1 MTTYTGQLLRVDLT
15 SGKATW
21 EPVPHE
27 VQRTFI
33 GGRGVG
39 IHYLWEEM
47 TSGIDPLS
55 PANKLLFMPGA
66 LGGSLAQGFGRWI
79 VMTMSPLTG
88 GLARAVGGGNFA
100 AFMKFAGCDL
110 VVIEG
115 KAEKP
120 SYLLIDD
127 NGVHV
132 RDAEDLWGL
141 DTGETQKALEAIH
154 GNRVQTA
161 CIGPAGERLVRY
173 ATITHGTRT
182 ASRCGVGTVMGAK
195 NLKAFSILARAKP
208 RGAHYPEWFKT
219 LLKEHA
225 GILKEHKRVV
235 KMHKFGT
242 TFLAQMT
249 REMGILPFKNFQAG
263 DMEGIESLFTDAY
276 ANMRVGSH
284 GCFNCMTRC
293 GQVHVVKDGPYAG
306 SQSEG
311 PEYETIWAF
320 GAQVGNTDVGATVKA
335 DNLCD
340 LLGVDTIS
348 TGSTIGFAMELFQR
362 GIITTSDTDG
372 AELNWGDHKVITDL
386 IRKIAMRE
394 GFGELLGEGTRRA
407 AESIGKGAEKYAMH
421 SKGLEFPAYEPRAAK
436 IHGLS
441 MATSNIGGSH
451 MYGYCRQEISGKGGP
466 RPVDRFADR
475 GFGDIAGY
483 NQIAKALEETGILCN
498 FADSGMTHELLGKLL
513 AAGTGFEEF
522 QEEEYLRLVGE
533 RIVCLER
540 CFNVREG
547 FSRKDDSLPERMRE
561 EPLPDAG
568 PATGQMVR
576 NLDGMLD
583 EYYES
588 MGYDSDG
595 VPTRDKLNEL
605 GLGNVKLDSG
615 SASAG
620 SRHQAQGSGV

>member
-1 MTTYTGQLLRVDLT
+1 MTTYTDKLLRINLT
-15 SGKATW
+15 TGEAVW
-21 EPVPHE
+21 EPVSRE
-27 VQRTFI
+27 MQRRFV
-33 GGRGVG
+33 GGRGIG
-39 IHYLWEEM
+39 IHYLWEELQPK
-47 TSGIDPLS
+47 IDPLG
-55 PANKLLFMPGA
+55 PENKLLFMPGA
-66 LGGSLAQGFGRWI
+66 LGGTAAQGFGRWI
-79 VMTMSPLTG
+79 VMTKSPLTG
-88 GLARAVGGGNFA
+88 CLARAVGGGNFA
-100 AFMKFAGCDL
+100 AFMKFVGCDL

-120 SYLLIDD
+120 TYLLIDE
-127 NGVHV
+127 NRVHV
-132 RDAEDLWGL
+132 NDAKDLWGL
-141 DTGETQKALEAIH
+141 DTEKTQKALAARH

-195 NLKAFSILARAKP
+195 NLKALSILARARP
-208 RGAHYPEWFKT
+208 LGADDPECFKD
-219 LLKEHA
+219 LLREHT

-235 KMHKFGT
+235 KMHTFGT

-249 REMGILPFKNFQAG
+249 REMGILPFKNFQTA
-263 DMEGIESLFTDAY
+263 DMDGIESLFTDAY
-276 ANMRVGSH
+276 AEMRVASH

-293 GQVHVVKDGPYAG
+293 GQVHVVKDGPYTGAR
-306 SQSEG
+306 SEG

-320 GAQVGNTDVGATVKA
+320 GAQVGNTEVGATVKA

-372 AELNWGDHKVITDL
+372 MELNWGDHKVILEL

-394 GFGELLGEGTRRA
+394 GFGRLLGEGTRRA
-407 AESIGKGAEKYAMH
+407 AQIIGKGAPKYAMH

-451 MYGYCRQEISGKGGP
+451 MYGYARQEIAGRGGP
-466 RPVDRFADR
+466 RPVDRFADE
-475 GFGDIAGY
+475 GYGDIAGY
-483 NQIAKALEETGILCN
+483 NQIGKALEETGILCN
-498 FADSGMTHELLGKLL
+498 FADSGMSHDLLGRLL
-513 AAGTGFEEF
+513 AAGTGFKEFREEK
-522 QEEEYLRLVGE
+522 YLRLVGE
-533 RIVCLER
+533 RIICLER

-547 FSRKDDSLPERMRE
+547 FSRKDDSLPERMRF
-561 EPLPDAG
+561 EPLPHAG

-583 EYYES
+583 EYYDS
-588 MGYDSDG
+588 MGYDRNG
-595 VPTRDKLNEL
+595 VPSREKLEEL
-605 GLGNVKLDSG
+605 GLGDIRLGDEGMTSNSEDHV
-615 SASAG
+615 
-620 SRHQAQGSGV
+620 